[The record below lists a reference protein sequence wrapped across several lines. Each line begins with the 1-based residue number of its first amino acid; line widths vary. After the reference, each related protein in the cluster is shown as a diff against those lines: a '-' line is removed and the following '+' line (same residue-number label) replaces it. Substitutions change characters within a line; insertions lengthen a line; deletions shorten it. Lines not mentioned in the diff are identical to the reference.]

1 MSTRGLA
8 GFVLGAA
15 VVAALATALYE
26 FVEAD
31 YFRIKRIYVEGGL
44 DGAALQEVTDA
55 AAKNLHGTFFTAD
68 IDAVQQRIAS
78 LGWITSVRVNRV
90 WPDALGIRVGRM
102 GAVAIWEDGR
112 LVAQDG
118 RLFPGTDESIELLGN
133 LPTFSGDSR
142 FAKDAVANY
151 PRIRDMVRPIKARVK
166 ALDISFRGSWKVTLE
181 GEEFPA
187 LTIELGR
194 VAGDETPLERL
205 QLVVNNFY
213 RITDIMRGFPERIDA
228 RYHNAFAASLPTQE
242 GADFWTESRGAAKQG
257 KDG

>member
-1 MSTRGLA
+1 MATRGFF
-8 GFVLGAA
+8 GFVSGAAA
-15 VVAALATALYE
+15 VVVLATALYAL
-26 FVEAD
+26 VEAD

-55 AAKNLHGTFFTAD
+55 AKKNLQGTFFTAD

-78 LGWITSVRVNRV
+78 LGWITSVRVHRV
-90 WPDALGIRVGRM
+90 WPDGLGIRVGRM

-118 RLFPGTDESIELLGN
+118 RLFPGTDEPIELLGN

-142 FAKDAVANY
+142 FAQDAVLNY

-166 ALDISFRGSWKVTLE
+166 ALDISFRGSWKITLE

-194 VAGDETPLERL
+194 VMGDESPLDRL

-242 GADFWTESRGAAKQG
+242 GADFWTESRAAAK
-257 KDG
+257 